1 MTMHDPI
8 KSPDK
13 SEGTPSLIER
23 AAQMYDF
30 RKALSPQ
37 TPALPAEPEAAP
49 QAAPTA
55 PTAPTAPAAPAA
67 PTVAATPVAAAP
79 AAPVPA
85 PQPVLP
91 AEPVAV
97 AAPVAPPVRRRAPSL
112 PVAKVD
118 RDVLRES
125 AFIVPDGPV
134 TSISEEFRIVK
145 RRLLASVQAEANA
158 GLGVAAQRIL
168 ICSANPGDGKTYSAI
183 NLAISIATEKDHDV
197 LLVDADF
204 AKPSILSSLGIAGQR
219 GLMDAL
225 ADPSVAVEDCII
237 PTDIPGLSVLP
248 AGRQTNTDSEY
259 LASARTQEVL
269 ASLTAGR
276 PGRIVIFD
284 SPPLLAAS
292 PAATLAQHVGHA
304 LMVVRADVTSER
316 ALRDALSLISGC
328 NQIQLLLNGV
338 KFSPSGRSFGS
349 YYGYGE

>member
-13 SEGTPSLIER
+13 SEGSPSLIER
-23 AAQMYDF
+23 ASQMYDF
-30 RKALSPQ
+30 RKALSPDAPKLPEQ
-37 TPALPAEPEAAP
+37 GNDPAPAPIETPSVMASLDPV
-49 QAAPTA
+49 
-55 PTAPTAPAAPAA
+55 APAAVP
-67 PTVAATPVAAAP
+67 AAAP
-79 AAPVPA
+79 APAPVRPRA
-85 PQPVLP
+85 PVLP
-91 AEPVAV
+91 VAEI
-97 AAPVAPPVRRRAPSL
+97 
-112 PVAKVD
+112 D
-118 RDVLRES
+118 RDLLRES

-158 GLGVAAQRIL
+158 GIGIAAQRIL

-183 NLAISIATEKDHDV
+183 NLAISIAAEKDHDV

-204 AKPSILSSLGIAGQR
+204 AKPSVLSSLGIAGQQ
-219 GLMDAL
+219 GFMDAL
-225 ADPSVAVEDCII
+225 ADPAVAVEDLII

-259 LASARTQEVL
+259 LASARTREVL

-316 ALRDALSLISGC
+316 ALRDALSLIAGC

>member
-8 KSPDK
+8 QSPDK
-13 SEGTPSLIER
+13 PEGTPSLIER
-23 AAQMYDF
+23 ASQMYDF
-30 RKALSPQ
+30 RKALSP
-37 TPALPAEPEAAP
+37 AAP
-49 QAAPTA
+49 QLPEEPVAAPGPA
-55 PTAPTAPAAPAA
+55 PVPAPAAPAQT
-67 PTVAATPVAAAP
+67 PPIAADAVEPGLRPQTPVAA
-79 AAPVPA
+79 PVRPRA
-85 PQPVLP
+85 PVLP
-91 AEPVAV
+91 V
-97 AAPVAPPVRRRAPSL
+97 AAI
-112 PVAKVD
+112 D
-118 RDVLRES
+118 RDLLRES

-158 GLGVAAQRIL
+158 GLGIAAQRIL

-183 NLAISIATEKDHDV
+183 NLALSIATEKDHDV

-204 AKPSILSSLGIAGQR
+204 AKPSILSSLGIAGQQ
-219 GLMDAL
+219 GFMDAL
-225 ADPSVAVEDCII
+225 ADPAVAVEDLVI

-259 LASARTQEVL
+259 LASARTQDVL

-316 ALRDALSLISGC
+316 ALRDALSLIAGC
-328 NQIQLLLNGV
+328 NQIQLMLNGV

>member
-13 SEGTPSLIER
+13 NEAPRSLIER
-23 AAQMYDF
+23 ASQMYDF
-30 RKALSPQ
+30 RKALSQ
-37 TPALPAEPEAAP
+37 ETPKLPD
-49 QAAPTA
+49 
-55 PTAPTAPAAPAA
+55 
-67 PTVAATPVAAAP
+67 VPVAPPP
-79 AAPVPA
+79 AAPVAAPA
-85 PQPVLP
+85 PAPAPVVP
-91 AEPVAV
+91 PVVAPPVA
-97 AAPVAPPVRRRAPSL
+97 AAPVAPPAAAAPVAPPAAAAPVAPRAPVL
-112 PVAKVD
+112 PVARVD
-118 RDVLRES
+118 RDLLREA

-145 RRLLASVQAEANA
+145 RRLLASVQAEINA

-183 NLAISIATEKDHDV
+183 NLALSIATEKDHDV

-204 AKPSILSSLGIAGQR
+204 AKPSILSSLGIAGQS

-225 ADPSVAVEDCII
+225 ADPSVEVQDLII

-316 ALRDALSLISGC
+316 ALRDALSLIAGC

>member
-8 KSPDK
+8 SSPDK
-13 SEGTPSLIER
+13 SSGTPSLIER
-23 AAQMYDF
+23 AADMYDF
-30 RKALSPQ
+30 RKSLNQP
-37 TPALPAEPEAAP
+37 AP
-49 QAAPTA
+49 QLPDAPA
-55 PTAPTAPAAPAA
+55 DEPPAPAAAPAPVAAPAPAA
-67 PTVAATPVAAAP
+67 VPAVPAPAPVAAA
-79 AAPVPA
+79 A
-85 PQPVLP
+85 
-91 AEPVAV
+91 AV
-97 AAPVAPPVRRRAPSL
+97 ARPRMRPSL
-112 PVAKVD
+112 PVAAID
-118 RDVLRES
+118 RDQMRER

-145 RRLLASVQAEANA
+145 RRLLASIQAEANA
-158 GLGVAAQRIL
+158 GLGAAAQRIL
-168 ICSANPGDGKTYSAI
+168 ICSAQPNEGKTYSAI
-183 NLAISIATEKDHDV
+183 NLALSIATEQDHDV

-204 AKPSILSSLGIAGQR
+204 AKPSILSSLGIEGQR

-237 PTDIPGLSVLP
+237 PTDIRGLSILP

-259 LASARTQEVL
+259 LASARTLEVL
-269 ASLTAGR
+269 ARLTDGH

-316 ALRDALSLISGC
+316 ALRDALGLISGC

>member
-1 MTMHDPI
+1 MLRWRQRQHPMRLAIPLRL
-8 KSPDK
+8 P
-13 SEGTPSLIER
+13 L
-23 AAQMYDF
+23 QCLF
-30 RKALSPQ
+30 
-37 TPALPAEPEAAP
+37 PARLRCWHGPTRLLRRPAR
-49 QAAPTA
+49 
-55 PTAPTAPAAPAA
+55 
-67 PTVAATPVAAAP
+67 AAAP
-79 AAPVPA
+79 ACRWRRLIAKSCA
-85 PQPVLP
+85 S
-91 AEPVAV
+91 
-97 AAPVAPPVRRRAPSL
+97 VRS
-112 PVAKVD
+112 
-118 RDVLRES
+118 
-125 AFIVPDGPV
+125 FIVPDGPV

-145 RRLLASVQAEANA
+145 RRLLTSIQAEANA
-158 GLGVAAQRIL
+158 GLGAAAQRIL
-168 ICSANPGDGKTYSAI
+168 ICSAQPNEGKTYSAI
-183 NLAISIATEKDHDV
+183 NLALSIATEQDHDV

-204 AKPSILSSLGIAGQR
+204 AKPSILSSLGIEGQR

-237 PTDIPGLSVLP
+237 PTDIRGLSILP

-259 LASARTQEVL
+259 LASARTLDVL
-269 ASLTAGR
+269 GCLTEGH

-316 ALRDALSLISGC
+316 ALRDALGLISGC

>member
-1 MTMHDPI
+1 MHDPI

-13 SEGTPSLIER
+13 SGHTPSLIER
-23 AAQMYDF
+23 ASEMYDF
-30 RKALSPQ
+30 RKAMSLDASQLPEE
-37 TPALPAEPEAAP
+37 PAA
-49 QAAPTA
+49 QAAAVPAPVPT
-55 PTAPTAPAAPAA
+55 
-67 PTVAATPVAAAP
+67 
-79 AAPVPA
+79 PVPA
-85 PQPVLP
+85 PAAVSAP
-91 AEPVAV
+91 EPVAQAVTPPV
-97 AAPVAPPVRRRAPSL
+97 AAPVAPPVSVPVRPRASRL
-112 PVAKVD
+112 PVARID
-118 RDVLRES
+118 RDLLRES

-134 TSISEEFRIVK
+134 TSISEEFRIIK
-145 RRLLASVQAEANA
+145 RRLLASVLAEANA

-168 ICSANPGDGKTYSAI
+168 ICSAQPNEGKTYSAI
-183 NLAISIATEKDHDV
+183 NLALSIATERDHDV

-204 AKPSILSSLGIAGQR
+204 AKPSILSSLGISGQT

-225 ADPSVAVEDCII
+225 ADPAVAVEDCII
-237 PTDIPGLSVLP
+237 PTDIDGLSVLP
-248 AGRQTNTDSEY
+248 AGRQTNMDSEY
-259 LASARTQEVL
+259 LASARTLEVL
-269 ASLTAGR
+269 AKLTEGH

-316 ALRDALSLISGC
+316 ALRDALGLIAGC

>member
-13 SEGTPSLIER
+13 SEGAPSLIER
-23 AAQMYDF
+23 ASQMYDF
-30 RKALSPQ
+30 RKALSP
-37 TPALPAEPEAAP
+37 AAP
-49 QAAPTA
+49 QLPEQSASAS
-55 PTAPTAPAAPAA
+55 APAPAQQPAPADT
-67 PTVAATPVAAAP
+67 PPVAAAP
-79 AAPVPA
+79 AEPVVRPAAAVTAPVRPRE
-85 PQPVLP
+85 PVLP
-91 AEPVAV
+91 VAQ
-97 AAPVAPPVRRRAPSL
+97 
-112 PVAKVD
+112 VD
-118 RDVLRES
+118 RDLLRES

-158 GLGVAAQRIL
+158 GLGIAAQRIL

-204 AKPSILSSLGIAGQR
+204 AKPSILSSLGIAGQQ
-219 GLMDAL
+219 GFMDAL
-225 ADPSVAVEDCII
+225 ADPSVAVEDLVI

-304 LMVVRADVTSER
+304 LVVVRADVTSER
-316 ALRDALSLISGC
+316 ALRDALSLIAGC

>member
-13 SEGTPSLIER
+13 NEAPRSLIER
-23 AAQMYDF
+23 ASQMYDF
-30 RKALSPQ
+30 RKALSPE
-37 TPALPAEPEAAP
+37 TPKLPDVPVAP
-49 QAAPTA
+49 PAPV
-55 PTAPTAPAAPAA
+55 AAPA
-67 PTVAATPVAAAP
+67 PTP
-79 AAPVPA
+79 APVVPPVVA
-85 PQPVLP
+85 PPVT
-91 AEPVAV
+91 
-97 AAPVAPPVRRRAPSL
+97 AAPVAPPVAAAPVAPRAPVL
-112 PVAKVD
+112 PVAQVD
-118 RDVLRES
+118 RDLLREA

-145 RRLLASVQAEANA
+145 RRLLASVQAEINA

-183 NLAISIATEKDHDV
+183 NLALSIATEKDHDV

-204 AKPSILSSLGIAGQR
+204 AKPSILSSLGIAGQS

-225 ADPSVAVEDCII
+225 ADPSVEVQDLII

-316 ALRDALSLISGC
+316 ALRDALSLIAGC

>member
-13 SEGTPSLIER
+13 DEGPRSLIER
-23 AAQMYDF
+23 ASQMYDF
-30 RKALSPQ
+30 RKALSPK
-37 TPALPAEPEAAP
+37 AAKLPEAP
-49 QAAPTA
+49 VAAPA
-55 PTAPTAPAAPAA
+55 AVVPAAPAPVVPPVVSA
-67 PTVAATPVAAAP
+67 PAP
-79 AAPVPA
+79 AA
-85 PQPVLP
+85 
-91 AEPVAV
+91 
-97 AAPVAPPVRRRAPSL
+97 AAPVASQVTIAPVVPRGPVL

-118 RDVLRES
+118 RDLLRES

-145 RRLLASVQAEANA
+145 RRLLASVQAEINA

-183 NLAISIATEKDHDV
+183 NLALSIATEKDHDV
-197 LLVDADF
+197 VLVDADF
-204 AKPSILSSLGIAGQR
+204 AKPSILSSLGIAGQS

-225 ADPSVAVEDCII
+225 ADPAVDVQDLII
-237 PTDIPGLSVLP
+237 PTDTPGLSVLP

-316 ALRDALSLISGC
+316 ALRDALSLIAGC

>member
-13 SEGTPSLIER
+13 NEGPRSLIER
-23 AAQMYDF
+23 ASEMYDF
-30 RKALSPQ
+30 RKGLSPEAPNLPEEAVA
-37 TPALPAEPEAAP
+37 PAAAP
-49 QAAPTA
+49 VAAP
-55 PTAPTAPAAPAA
+55 PPAPAAPPVAA
-67 PTVAATPVAAAP
+67 PPVAAAP
-79 AAPVPA
+79 VVPPVIS
-85 PQPVLP
+85 
-91 AEPVAV
+91 
-97 AAPVAPPVRRRAPSL
+97 APVAPRLPVL
-112 PVAKVD
+112 PVAEVD
-118 RDVLRES
+118 RDLLRES

-183 NLAISIATEKDHDV
+183 NLALSIATEKDHDV

-204 AKPSILSSLGIAGQR
+204 AKPSILSSLGIAGQS

-225 ADPSVAVEDCII
+225 ADPSVQVEDLII

-316 ALRDALSLISGC
+316 ALRDALSLIAGC

>member
-8 KSPDK
+8 SPPDK
-13 SEGTPSLIER
+13 SSGTRSLIER
-23 AAQMYDF
+23 ASEMYDF
-30 RKALSPQ
+30 RKVLNQPAPELPDAPVAA
-37 TPALPAEPEAAP
+37 TPAPDAAVDP
-49 QAAPTA
+49 V
-55 PTAPTAPAAPAA
+55 AAPAA
-67 PTVAATPVAAAP
+67 VPVP
-79 AAPVPA
+79 GPAPVLARPDAPA
-85 PQPVLP
+85 PQARP
-91 AEPVAV
+91 
-97 AAPVAPPVRRRAPSL
+97 RSRTSL
-112 PVAKVD
+112 PVAAID
-118 RDVLRES
+118 REILRER

-145 RRLLASVQAEANA
+145 RRLLTSIQAEANA
-158 GLGVAAQRIL
+158 GLGAAAQRIL
-168 ICSANPGDGKTYSAI
+168 ICSAQPNEGKTYSAI
-183 NLAISIATEKDHDV
+183 NLALSIATEQDHDV

-204 AKPSILSSLGIAGQR
+204 AKPSILSSLGIEGQR

-237 PTDIPGLSVLP
+237 PTDIRGLSILP

-259 LASARTQEVL
+259 LASARTLDVL
-269 ASLTAGR
+269 GCLTEGH

-316 ALRDALSLISGC
+316 ALRDALGLISGC

>member
-8 KSPDK
+8 PSPDK
-13 SEGTPSLIER
+13 SSSTPSLIER
-23 AAQMYDF
+23 AANMYDF
-30 RKALSPQ
+30 RKALNQPGPQ
-37 TPALPAEPEAAP
+37 LPDAAGTQTH
-49 QAAPTA
+49 QADTSE
-55 PTAPTAPAAPAA
+55 
-67 PTVAATPVAAAP
+67 TVAVRAPVAGATPVAAPLPRPRSGP
-79 AAPVPA
+79 AM
-85 PQPVLP
+85 
-91 AEPVAV
+91 PVAV
-97 AAPVAPPVRRRAPSL
+97 I
-112 PVAKVD
+112 D
-118 RDVLRES
+118 RDHLRER

-145 RRLLASVQAEANA
+145 RRLLASIQAEANA
-158 GLGVAAQRIL
+158 GLGAAAQRIL
-168 ICSANPGDGKTYSAI
+168 ICSAQPNEGKTYSAI
-183 NLAISIATEKDHDV
+183 NLALSIATEQDHDV

-204 AKPSILSSLGIAGQR
+204 AKPSILSSLGIEGQR

-225 ADPSVAVEDCII
+225 ADPKVAVEDCII
-237 PTDIPGLSVLP
+237 PTDIRGLSVLP

-259 LASARTQEVL
+259 LASAHTLDVL
-269 ASLTAGR
+269 ARLTEGH

-316 ALRDALSLISGC
+316 ALRDALGLISGC
-328 NQIQLLLNGV
+328 NQVQLLLNGV

>member
-13 SEGTPSLIER
+13 NEAPRSLIER
-23 AAQMYDF
+23 ASQMYDF
-30 RKALSPQ
+30 RKALSPE
-37 TPALPAEPEAAP
+37 TPKLPDAP
-49 QAAPTA
+49 VAPPA
-55 PTAPTAPAAPAA
+55 PIAAPA
-67 PTVAATPVAAAP
+67 P
-79 AAPVPA
+79 APVVPPVVA
-85 PQPVLP
+85 QPVT
-91 AEPVAV
+91 
-97 AAPVAPPVRRRAPSL
+97 AAPVAPPVAAAPVAPRAPVL
-112 PVAKVD
+112 PVAQVD
-118 RDVLRES
+118 RDLLREA

-145 RRLLASVQAEANA
+145 RRLLASVQAEINA

-183 NLAISIATEKDHDV
+183 NLALSIATEKDHDV

-204 AKPSILSSLGIAGQR
+204 AKPSILSSLGIAGQS

-225 ADPSVAVEDCII
+225 ADPSVEVQDLII

-316 ALRDALSLISGC
+316 ALRDALSLIAGC

>member
-1 MTMHDPI
+1 MTMYDPI

-13 SEGTPSLIER
+13 DEGPRSLIER
-23 AAQMYDF
+23 ASQMYDF
-30 RKALSPQ
+30 RKALSPEA
-37 TPALPAEPEAAP
+37 PKLPEAP
-49 QAAPTA
+49 VAAPA
-55 PTAPTAPAAPAA
+55 AVVPAAPAPVVPPVVSA
-67 PTVAATPVAAAP
+67 PAP
-79 AAPVPA
+79 AA
-85 PQPVLP
+85 
-91 AEPVAV
+91 
-97 AAPVAPPVRRRAPSL
+97 AAPVAPQVTIAPVVPRGPVL
-112 PVAKVD
+112 PVAEVD
-118 RDVLRES
+118 RDLLRES

-145 RRLLASVQAEANA
+145 RRLLVSVQAEINA

-183 NLAISIATEKDHDV
+183 NLALSIATEKDHDV
-197 LLVDADF
+197 VLVDADF
-204 AKPSILSSLGIAGQR
+204 AKPSILSSLGIAGQS

-225 ADPSVAVEDCII
+225 ADPAVDVQDLII

-292 PAATLAQHVGHA
+292 PAATIAQHVGHA

-316 ALRDALSLISGC
+316 ALRDALSLIAGC

>member
-13 SEGTPSLIER
+13 ATPTPSLIER
-23 AAQMYDF
+23 ASEMYDF
-30 RKALSPQ
+30 RKVMSVDASKL
-37 TPALPAEPEAAP
+37 
-49 QAAPTA
+49 
-55 PTAPTAPAAPAA
+55 PAAPAA
-67 PTVAATPVAAAP
+67 PAPLAAPEPVQAPEPVAQAVSQPVQPSVTPPIATPVAA
-79 AAPVPA
+79 
-85 PQPVLP
+85 
-91 AEPVAV
+91 
-97 AAPVAPPVRRRAPSL
+97 PVRPRASSL
-112 PVAKVD
+112 PVARID
-118 RDVLRES
+118 RDRLRES

-134 TSISEEFRIVK
+134 TSISEEFRIIK
-145 RRLLASVQAEANA
+145 RRLLASILAEANA

-168 ICSANPGDGKTYSAI
+168 ICSAQPNEGKTYSAI
-183 NLAISIATEKDHDV
+183 NLALSIATEKDHDV

-204 AKPSILSSLGIAGQR
+204 AKPSILSSLGITGQL

-225 ADPSVAVEDCII
+225 ADPAVAVEDCII
-237 PTDIPGLSVLP
+237 PTDIDGLSVLP

-259 LASARTQEVL
+259 LASARTLEVL
-269 ASLTAGR
+269 ARLTEGHPR
-276 PGRIVIFD
+276 RIVIFD

-292 PAATLAQHVGHA
+292 PAAALAQHVGHA

-316 ALRDALSLISGC
+316 ALRDALGLISGC

>member
-13 SEGTPSLIER
+13 NEGPRSLIER
-23 AAQMYDF
+23 ASQMYDF
-30 RKALSPQ
+30 RKALSPEA
-37 TPALPAEPEAAP
+37 PKLPDAP
-49 QAAPTA
+49 QVPPAPV
-55 PTAPTAPAAPAA
+55 AAPAPA
-67 PTVAATPVAAAP
+67 PAVPPVVPPVAPAPVAAAP
-79 AAPVPA
+79 LAPQVVPA
-85 PQPVLP
+85 AVAARAPVLP
-91 AEPVAV
+91 VAE
-97 AAPVAPPVRRRAPSL
+97 
-112 PVAKVD
+112 VD
-118 RDVLRES
+118 RDLLRES

-145 RRLLASVQAEANA
+145 RRLLASVQAEINA

-183 NLAISIATEKDHDV
+183 NLALSIATEKDHDV
-197 LLVDADF
+197 VLVDADF
-204 AKPSILSSLGIAGQR
+204 AKPSILSSLGIAGQS

-225 ADPSVAVEDCII
+225 ADPSVEVQDLII

-269 ASLTAGR
+269 ASLTAGH

-316 ALRDALSLISGC
+316 ALRDALSLIAGC

>member
-8 KSPDK
+8 KAPDK
-13 SEGTPSLIER
+13 NEAPRSLIER
-23 AAQMYDF
+23 ASQMYDF
-30 RKALSPQ
+30 RKALSPE
-37 TPALPAEPEAAP
+37 TPKLPDAP
-49 QAAPTA
+49 VAPPA
-55 PTAPTAPAAPAA
+55 PVAAPAPA
-67 PTVAATPVAAAP
+67 PVVPPVVAQPVAAAP
-79 AAPVPA
+79 VAPPAA
-85 PQPVLP
+85 
-91 AEPVAV
+91 
-97 AAPVAPPVRRRAPSL
+97 AAPVAPPVAAAPPVAPRAPVL
-112 PVAKVD
+112 PVAQVD
-118 RDVLRES
+118 RDLLREA

-145 RRLLASVQAEANA
+145 RRLLASVQAEINA

-183 NLAISIATEKDHDV
+183 NLALSIATEKDHDV

-204 AKPSILSSLGIAGQR
+204 AKPSILSSLGIAGQN

-225 ADPSVAVEDCII
+225 ADPSVEVQDLII

-316 ALRDALSLISGC
+316 ALRDALSLIAGC

>member
-8 KSPDK
+8 KSPDDK
-13 SEGTPSLIER
+13 SPTPSLIER
-23 AAQMYDF
+23 ASQMYDF
-30 RKALSPQ
+30 RKALSPEAPKLPDAPVVP
-37 TPALPAEPEAAP
+37 PAAAP
-49 QAAPTA
+49 V
-55 PTAPTAPAAPAA
+55 AAPAPDA
-67 PTVAATPVAAAP
+67 TVLPVA
-79 AAPVPA
+79 PA
-85 PQPVLP
+85 P
-91 AEPVAV
+91 AV
-97 AAPVAPPVRRRAPSL
+97 AAPMVPPVAPAPVAPRAPVL
-112 PVAKVD
+112 PMAAID

-134 TSISEEFRIVK
+134 TSISEEFRIIK
-145 RRLLASVQAEANA
+145 RRLLASIQAEANA
-158 GLGVAAQRIL
+158 GLGIAAQRIL

-183 NLAISIATEKDHDV
+183 NLALSIATEKDHDV

-225 ADPSVAVEDCII
+225 ADSSVAVEDLII

-259 LASARTQEVL
+259 LASVRTQEVL

-276 PGRIVIFD
+276 PERIVIFD

-316 ALRDALSLISGC
+316 ALRDAISLISGC

>member
-1 MTMHDPI
+1 MHDPI

-13 SEGTPSLIER
+13 DEGPRSLIER
-23 AAQMYDF
+23 ASQMYDF
-30 RKALSPQ
+30 RKALSPEA
-37 TPALPAEPEAAP
+37 PKLPEAPVAP
-49 QAAPTA
+49 PAAVAMPAPAPIVPPVAPAPVVAAPVV
-55 PTAPTAPAAPAA
+55 P
-67 PTVAATPVAAAP
+67 PVAAAP
-79 AAPVPA
+79 VAPRA
-85 PQPVLP
+85 PVLP
-91 AEPVAV
+91 VAE
-97 AAPVAPPVRRRAPSL
+97 
-112 PVAKVD
+112 VD
-118 RDVLRES
+118 RDLLRES

-145 RRLLASVQAEANA
+145 RRLLASVQAEINA

-183 NLAISIATEKDHDV
+183 NLALSIATEKDHDV
-197 LLVDADF
+197 VLVDADF
-204 AKPSILSSLGIAGQR
+204 AKPSILSSLGIAGQS

-225 ADPSVAVEDCII
+225 ADPSVDVQDLII

-292 PAATLAQHVGHA
+292 PAATIAQHVGHA

-316 ALRDALSLISGC
+316 ALRDALSLIAGC

>member
-8 KSPDK
+8 KSPDDK
-13 SEGTPSLIER
+13 SPTPSLIER

-30 RKALSPQ
+30 RKALSPEA
-37 TPALPAEPEAAP
+37 PKLPE
-49 QAAPTA
+49 
-55 PTAPTAPAAPAA
+55 APAAPPPAA
-67 PTVAATPVAAAP
+67 PIAAPAPVVPPVAAAP
-79 AAPVPA
+79 APAVPA
-85 PQPVLP
+85 QAV
-91 AEPVAV
+91 PVA
-97 AAPVAPPVRRRAPSL
+97 AAPVAPPVTVAPVAPRAPIL
-112 PVAKVD
+112 PVAAID
-118 RDVLRES
+118 RDLLRES

-134 TSISEEFRIVK
+134 TSISEEFRIIK

-158 GLGVAAQRIL
+158 GLGIAAQRIL

-183 NLAISIATEKDHDV
+183 NLALSIATEKDHDV

-225 ADPSVAVEDCII
+225 ADPSVAVEDLII

-269 ASLTAGR
+269 TSLTAGR
-276 PGRIVIFD
+276 PERIVIFD

>member
-13 SEGTPSLIER
+13 DEGPRSLIER
-23 AAQMYDF
+23 ASQMYDF
-30 RKALSPQ
+30 RKALSPEAPKLPDAPVAPP
-37 TPALPAEPEAAP
+37 PAASV
-49 QAAPTA
+49 
-55 PTAPTAPAAPAA
+55 AAPAA
-67 PTVAATPVAAAP
+67 VPVTPPVVATP
-79 AAPVPA
+79 APVA
-85 PQPVLP
+85 
-91 AEPVAV
+91 
-97 AAPVAPPVRRRAPSL
+97 AAPVAPPVTTAPIAPRAPVL
-112 PVAKVD
+112 PVASVD
-118 RDVLRES
+118 RDLLRES

-145 RRLLASVQAEANA
+145 RRLLASVQAEINA
-158 GLGVAAQRIL
+158 GLGIAAQRIL

-183 NLAISIATEKDHDV
+183 NLALSIATEKDHDV
-197 LLVDADF
+197 VLVDADF

-225 ADPSVAVEDCII
+225 ADPSVDVQDLII
-237 PTDIPGLSVLP
+237 PTDIHGLSVLP

-259 LASARTQEVL
+259 LASARTQDVL

-316 ALRDALSLISGC
+316 ALRDALSLIAGC

>member
-1 MTMHDPI
+1 MHDPI
-8 KSPDK
+8 KAPDK
-13 SEGTPSLIER
+13 NEAPRSLIER
-23 AAQMYDF
+23 ASQMYDF
-30 RKALSPQ
+30 RKALSPE
-37 TPALPAEPEAAP
+37 TPKLPDAP
-49 QAAPTA
+49 VAPPA
-55 PTAPTAPAAPAA
+55 PVAAPAPA
-67 PTVAATPVAAAP
+67 PVVPPVVAQPVAAAP
-79 AAPVPA
+79 VAPPAA
-85 PQPVLP
+85 
-91 AEPVAV
+91 
-97 AAPVAPPVRRRAPSL
+97 AAPVAPPVAAAPPVAPRAPVL
-112 PVAKVD
+112 PVAQVD
-118 RDVLRES
+118 RDLLREA

-145 RRLLASVQAEANA
+145 RRLLASVQAEINA

-183 NLAISIATEKDHDV
+183 NLALSIATEKDHDV

-204 AKPSILSSLGIAGQR
+204 AKPSILSSLGIAGQN

-225 ADPSVAVEDCII
+225 ADPSVEVQDLII

-316 ALRDALSLISGC
+316 ALRDALSLIAGC

>member
-13 SEGTPSLIER
+13 NEGPRSLIER
-23 AAQMYDF
+23 ASEMYDF
-30 RKALSPQ
+30 RKGLSPEA
-37 TPALPAEPEAAP
+37 PNLPEEAVAPSAAP
-49 QAAPTA
+49 VAAP
-55 PTAPTAPAAPAA
+55 PPAPAAPLVAA
-67 PTVAATPVAAAP
+67 PPVAAAP
-79 AAPVPA
+79 VGPPVIS
-85 PQPVLP
+85 
-91 AEPVAV
+91 
-97 AAPVAPPVRRRAPSL
+97 APVAPRLPVL
-112 PVAKVD
+112 PVAEVD
-118 RDVLRES
+118 RDLLRES

-183 NLAISIATEKDHDV
+183 NLALSIATEKDHDV

-204 AKPSILSSLGIAGQR
+204 AKPSILSSLGIAGQS

-225 ADPSVAVEDCII
+225 ADPSVQVEDLII

-316 ALRDALSLISGC
+316 ALRDALSLIAGC

>member
-13 SEGTPSLIER
+13 NEGPRSLIER
-23 AAQMYDF
+23 ASQMYDF
-30 RKALSPQ
+30 RKALSPEAPKLPDAPVAQ
-37 TPALPAEPEAAP
+37 PASVAAP
-49 QAAPTA
+49 LPG
-55 PTAPTAPAAPAA
+55 PVVPPV
-67 PTVAATPVAAAP
+67 VAQPVAAAP
-79 AAPVPA
+79 VAQSVAAAPVA
-85 PQPVLP
+85 
-91 AEPVAV
+91 
-97 AAPVAPPVRRRAPSL
+97 AAPVAPRAPAL
-112 PVAKVD
+112 PVAEVD
-118 RDVLRES
+118 RDRLRES

-145 RRLLASVQAEANA
+145 RRLLASVQAEINA

-183 NLAISIATEKDHDV
+183 NLALSIATEKDHDV
-197 LLVDADF
+197 VLVDADF
-204 AKPSILSSLGIAGQR
+204 AKPSILSSLGIAGQS

-225 ADPSVAVEDCII
+225 ADPAVDVQDLII

-316 ALRDALSLISGC
+316 ALRDALSLIAGC

>member
-13 SEGTPSLIER
+13 NEAPRSLIER
-23 AAQMYDF
+23 ASQLYDF
-30 RKALSPQ
+30 RKALSPE
-37 TPALPAEPEAAP
+37 TPKLPDA
-49 QAAPTA
+49 
-55 PTAPTAPAAPAA
+55 
-67 PTVAATPVAAAP
+67 PVAPPP
-79 AAPVPA
+79 AAPVAAPA
-85 PQPVLP
+85 PAPVVPPVSP
-91 AEPVAV
+91 APAPVVAAPVAPPAV
-97 AAPVAPPVRRRAPSL
+97 AAPVAPPAADAPVAPRAPVL
-112 PVAKVD
+112 PVAQVD
-118 RDVLRES
+118 RDLLREA

-145 RRLLASVQAEANA
+145 RRLLASVQAEINA

-183 NLAISIATEKDHDV
+183 NLALSIATEKDHDV

-204 AKPSILSSLGIAGQR
+204 AKPSILSSLGIAGQS

-225 ADPSVAVEDCII
+225 ADPSVEVQDLII

-292 PAATLAQHVGHA
+292 PAATIAQHVGHA

-316 ALRDALSLISGC
+316 ALRDALSLIAGC

>member
-13 SEGTPSLIER
+13 NEGPRSLIER
-23 AAQMYDF
+23 ASQMYDF
-30 RKALSPQ
+30 RKALSPDAPKLPDAPVAQ
-37 TPALPAEPEAAP
+37 PASV
-49 QAAPTA
+49 
-55 PTAPTAPAAPAA
+55 AAPAPAQA
-67 PTVAATPVAAAP
+67 PVVPPVVAQPVAAAP
-79 AAPVPA
+79 VAQPVAAAPVVPRA
-85 PQPVLP
+85 PVLP
-91 AEPVAV
+91 VAE
-97 AAPVAPPVRRRAPSL
+97 
-112 PVAKVD
+112 VD
-118 RDVLRES
+118 RDLLRES

-145 RRLLASVQAEANA
+145 RRLLASVQAEINA

-183 NLAISIATEKDHDV
+183 NLALSIATEKDHDV

-225 ADPSVAVEDCII
+225 ADPSVDVQDVII

-316 ALRDALSLISGC
+316 ALRDALSLIAGC

>member
-13 SEGTPSLIER
+13 TSSTPSLIER
-23 AAQMYDF
+23 AADMYDF
-30 RKALSPQ
+30 RKSLNQPG
-37 TPALPAEPEAAP
+37 PDLPPAEPAGSDVAKAPAVAVPPVAAA

-55 PTAPTAPAAPAA
+55 R
-67 PTVAATPVAAAP
+67 
-79 AAPVPA
+79 PVP
-85 PQPVLP
+85 PVS
-91 AEPVAV
+91 
-97 AAPVAPPVRRRAPSL
+97 RRSGPSL
-112 PVAKVD
+112 PTAAID
-118 RDVLRES
+118 RETLRER

-145 RRLLASVQAEANA
+145 RRLLASIRAETNA
-158 GLGVAAQRIL
+158 GLGAAAQRIL
-168 ICSANPGDGKTYSAI
+168 ICSAQPNEGKTYSAI
-183 NLAISIATEKDHDV
+183 NLALSIATEQDHDV

-204 AKPSILSSLGIAGQR
+204 AKPSILSSLGIEGQQ

-225 ADPSVAVEDCII
+225 ADPAVAVEDCII
-237 PTDIPGLSVLP
+237 PTDIRGLSVLP

-259 LASARTQEVL
+259 LASVRTSEVL
-269 ASLTAGR
+269 ARLTDGH

-316 ALRDALSLISGC
+316 ALRDALGLIAGC

-338 KFSPSGRSFGS
+338 RFSPSGRSFGS